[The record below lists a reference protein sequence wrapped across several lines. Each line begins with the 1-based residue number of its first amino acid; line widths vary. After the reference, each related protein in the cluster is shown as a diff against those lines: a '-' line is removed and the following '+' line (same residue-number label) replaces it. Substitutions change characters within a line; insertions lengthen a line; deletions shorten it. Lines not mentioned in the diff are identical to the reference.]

1 MTYPQ
6 MSNRCIVRPRWA
18 ALGVLA
24 ATLAGGAGC
33 SRGLAGSDAA
43 APPTV
48 AVARITRGP
57 LVRSQQFTAELR
69 PYQDVEVHA
78 KVAGFVQSI
87 TVDVGD
93 RVREGAV
100 LATLEIPEL
109 ADEVLQADAGVAASE
124 AEVTRAASEVTRAES
139 AHDIAHVTA
148 RRLTAVSKSQPGL
161 VAQEE
166 IDQATGRD
174 KVAEAQLGTAN
185 AALAAS
191 RQQLAVAKANQART
205 HALFAYTSITAPFAG
220 VITKRYADKG
230 TMIQAGTSSTTQAL
244 PLVRLAEDDHLRLV
258 IPVVESVVPRI
269 QVGGPVDVQ
278 VPSLNRSFAG
288 TISRFS
294 DQVDTTTRTMH
305 VEVDV
310 PNPTRTLVPGLYAL
324 ATIVLD
330 RIPNALTVPVQ
341 ALDRT
346 DVGIS
351 VLRVDASGALERRP
365 IQIGLETADAAEVK
379 SGLGEGDMVVVGTRG
394 QLRAGQVVQPKI
406 LAPTA
411 TSGGL

>member
-1 MTYPQ
+1 
-6 MSNRCIVRPRWA
+6 MSDRCITCPRLA
-18 ALGVLA
+18 ALGVVVVV
-24 ATLAGGAGC
+24 TLAGSAAC
-33 SRGLAGSDAA
+33 SRGVAPGSDAA
-43 APPTV
+43 SPPTV

-57 LVRSQQFTAELR
+57 LVRSQGFTAELR
-69 PYQDVEVHA
+69 PYQDVDVHA

-109 ADEVLQADAGVAASE
+109 ADEVQQADAGVAASE
-124 AEVTRAASEVTRAES
+124 ADVTRAGAEVTRAES
-139 AHDIAHVTA
+139 AHDLTHLTA
-148 RRLTAVSKSQPGL
+148 TRLTGVSKSQPGL
-161 VAQEE
+161 VAQQE
-166 IDQATGRD
+166 IDEATGRD
-174 KVAEAQLGTAN
+174 KVADAQLATAS

-205 HALFAYTSITAPFAG
+205 HALYDYSSITAPFAG

-258 IPVVESVVPRI
+258 IPVVESAVPRI
-269 QVGGPVDVQ
+269 QIGGAVDVQ
-278 VPSLNRSFAG
+278 VPSLNRTFAG

-294 DQVDTTTRTMH
+294 DQVDTATRTMH

-310 PNPTRTLVPGLYAL
+310 PNPDRTLVPGLYAL

-346 DVGIS
+346 DEGVS
-351 VLRVDASGALERRP
+351 VLRVGASGVLERRA
-365 IQIGLETADAAEVK
+365 IQIGLEAADAVEVT
-379 SGLGEGDMVVVGTRG
+379 SGLSEGDLVLVGTRS
-394 QLRAGQVVQPKI
+394 QLRVGQVVQPKV
-406 LAPTA
+406 LAPSA
-411 TSGGL
+411 GSGGF

>member
-1 MTYPQ
+1 
-6 MSNRCIVRPRWA
+6 MSDRFNPCLRLVARGVIV
-18 ALGVLA
+18 V
-24 ATLAGGAGC
+24 TLAGGAAC
-33 SRGLAGSDAA
+33 SRGLVGSDAA

-48 AVARITRGP
+48 AVARIARGA
-57 LVRSQQFTAELR
+57 LVRSQAFTAELR
-69 PYQDVEVHA
+69 PYQDVDVHA

-109 ADEVLQADAGVAASE
+109 ADEVQQADAGVAASE

-148 RRLTAVSKSQPGL
+148 ARLNGVSKSQPGL

-174 KVAEAQLGTAN
+174 KVAEAQLATAN
-185 AALAAS
+185 AALGAS
-191 RQQLAVAKANQART
+191 RQQLLVAKANQART

-258 IPVVESVVPRI
+258 IPVVESVVPHI
-269 QVGGPVDVQ
+269 QVGGAVDVQ
-278 VPSLNRSFAG
+278 VPSLNRSLTG

-346 DVGIS
+346 DEGVS
-351 VLRVDASGALERRP
+351 VLRVGASGALERRA
-365 IQIGLETADAAEVK
+365 IQIGLETVDAAEVT
-379 SGLGEGDMVVVGTRG
+379 SGLAEGDLVVVGTRG

-406 LAPTA
+406 LASA
-411 TSGGL
+411 AGSGGF

>member
-1 MTYPQ
+1 MRDRFIPCL
-6 MSNRCIVRPRWA
+6 R
-18 ALGVLA
+18 LA
-24 ATLAGGAGC
+24 ARGVVVVALAGGAGC
-33 SRGLAGSDAA
+33 SRGLAGSDPAS
-43 APPTV
+43 PPTV
-48 AVARITRGP
+48 AVARITRGA
-57 LVRSQQFTAELR
+57 LVRSQGFTAELR
-69 PYQDVEVHA
+69 PYQDVDVHA

-109 ADEVLQADAGVAASE
+109 ADEVQQADAGVAASE
-124 AEVTRAASEVTRAES
+124 AEVVRAASEVTRAES

-148 RRLTAVSKSQPGL
+148 TRLTGVSKSQPGL

-174 KVAEAQLGTAN
+174 KVAEAQLATAN

-205 HALFAYTSITAPFAG
+205 HALFDYTRITAPFAG

-258 IPVVESVVPRI
+258 IPVVESVVPHI
-269 QVGGPVDVQ
+269 QVGGAVDVQ
-278 VPSLNRSFAG
+278 VPSLKRSFSG

-294 DQVDTTTRTMH
+294 DQVDTATRTMH

-341 ALDRT
+341 AIDRT
-346 DVGIS
+346 DEGVS
-351 VLRVDASGALERRP
+351 VLRVGASGALERRT
-365 IQIGLETADAAEVK
+365 IQIGLETVDAAEVT
-379 SGLGEGDMVVVGTRG
+379 SGLDEGDLVVVGTRG
-394 QLRAGQVVQPKI
+394 QLRAGQVVQPKV
-406 LAPTA
+406 LAPGA
-411 TSGGL
+411 ASGGF

>member
-1 MTYPQ
+1 
-6 MSNRCIVRPRWA
+6 MSDRFNPCLRLVARGVIV
-18 ALGVLA
+18 V
-24 ATLAGGAGC
+24 TLAGGAAC
-33 SRGLAGSDAA
+33 SRGLVGSDTA

-57 LVRSQQFTAELR
+57 LVRSQAFTAELR
-69 PYQDVEVHA
+69 PYQDVDVHA

-93 RVREGAV
+93 RVTEGQV

-109 ADEVLQADAGVAASE
+109 ADEVQQADAGVAASE

-148 RRLTAVSKSQPGL
+148 TRLAGVSKSQPGL
-161 VAQEE
+161 VAQQE
-166 IDQATGRD
+166 IDEATGRD
-174 KVAEAQLGTAN
+174 KVAEAQLATAT
-185 AALAAS
+185 AALGAS
-191 RQQLAVAKANQART
+191 RQQLAVSKANQART
-205 HALFAYTSITAPFAG
+205 HTLFAYTSITAPFAG

-406 LAPTA
+406 LASA
-411 TSGGL
+411 AGSGGF